1 MTEKLPVPTAQQTT
15 DQPAA
20 NRLPARPGELIDRS
34 STLSFTF
41 AGKAYT
47 AHPGDTIASALAAAG
62 VRVFSRS
69 FKYHRPRG
77 LLCCAGQCPNCLVQ
91 IGDEPNVRACN
102 TLVKAGMNVSPQNV
116 SPSLE
121 ADLMS
126 LTQLGQRF
134 LPVGFYYK
142 TFIRPRA
149 AWPLYEKVLRNAAGL
164 GRVQPD
170 TPPEEHSKQFLHTEV
185 AVIGGGPAGLSA
197 ALAAAERGAQVMLF
211 DDNPALG
218 GHLRFSGRQ
227 AGLPELL
234 QALDNNPNLGAYT
247 ETSVLGWYLDNW
259 LSARQGHRLFKIRA
273 RTVIVATGAHEVPL
287 VFDNNDLPGVMLGS
301 AVQRLLHLY
310 GVVPGRHPVIVTA
323 NDDGW
328 AVAADLQSA
337 GVKVEAILDERKR
350 EACASPFLD
359 QLSASTPIFWEHTI
373 VEAVGSGKVNHAV
386 VARVEALENA
396 SASSTQKLAC
406 DLIVTSV
413 GWTAA
418 ADLAYQAGAKTAWD
432 EARAEILPAQL
443 PSSIYVVGRA
453 AGTHEIE
460 TQLAEGRRAGL
471 SAAAFIG
478 KGGPPGAEGQET
490 LAARK
495 AAAPRRTSARAL
507 ATGHKKRIVCF
518 CEDVT
523 DKDIETAMAEGYDS
537 LELLKRYATVTM
549 GPCQGKMCAVN
560 AIHLCAR
567 NSGRSVQETGATTFR
582 QPTTAV
588 SLGSLAGQH
597 LEPAQV
603 TPVHQWHQDHGAKMM
618 LAGLWS
624 RPLHYG
630 DPVVEVKAVRERVGL
645 IDVSTLGKFRFTGP
659 GVSKLLDRLYINFMG
674 NLGVGRVR
682 YGVMC
687 NDEAVVLDDGVSA
700 RLSENEW
707 YTTTTTSGASAMYE
721 TIQWWM
727 QSGWGQG
734 VHLVDQTESYAAFNL
749 AGPKSRDVL
758 QKLYRRAGEASQ
770 PDDISN
776 KAFPYMHARLAEL
789 AGVPCR
795 ILRIGF
801 TGELSYEIHCPS
813 GYAWHAWE
821 ALVEAGQEFGLMP
834 FGVEAQRI
842 LRLEKAHLI
851 ISQDTDATTDPI
863 AANLGWAVKLDKP
876 DFLGKR
882 SLTRLAAEAPNKKL
896 TGFKMARPGVV
907 PEEGVQIVQG
917 KAGGKLEILG
927 YVTSCRLSP
936 TLNEVIGLC
945 WLPADLAAQNG
956 ASFTIRLTDGVAFEE
971 ARVHHGPFYDPQG
984 ERLRM

>member
-1 MTEKLPVPTAQQTT
+1 MEKLPAPTTRQIAG
-15 DQPAA
+15 QPVT

-62 VRVFSRS
+62 VSVFSRS

-91 IGDEPNVRACN
+91 IGDEPNARACN
-102 TLVKAGMNVSPQNV
+102 TLVKAGLNVRPQNAL
-116 SPSLE
+116 PSLE

-126 LTQLGQRF
+126 LTQLGERF

-142 TFIRPRA
+142 TFIRPKA

-164 GRVQPD
+164 GQVHPD
-170 TPPEEHSKQFLHTEV
+170 TLPEEHSKQFLHTEV

-197 ALAAAERGAQVMLF
+197 ALAAAERGAQVMVF
-211 DDNPALG
+211 DDNSAPG
-218 GHLRFSGRQ
+218 GHLRFSGQR
-227 AGLPELL
+227 ADLPELL
-234 QALDNNPNLGAYT
+234 HAISHNPNIGVYT

-259 LSARQGHRLFKIRA
+259 LSARQGNRLFKIRA
-273 RTVIVATGAHEVPL
+273 RAVIVATGAYERPL

-301 AVQRLLHLY
+301 AVQRLLQLY
-310 GVVPGRHPVIVTA
+310 GVVPGRRPVIVTA

-328 AVAADLQSA
+328 EVAADLQSA
-337 GVKVEAILDERKR
+337 GVQVEAILDERKR
-350 EACASPFLD
+350 EACASPFMD

-373 VEAVGSGKVNHAV
+373 VEAAGSGKVSHAV
-386 VARVEALENA
+386 VTRVEALENA
-396 SASSTQKLAC
+396 SAASTQKLAC

-418 ADLAYQAGAKTAWD
+418 ADLAYQAGAKTTWD
-432 EARAEILPAQL
+432 EAHAEILPAQL
-443 PSSIYVVGRA
+443 PLSIYVVGRA
-453 AGTHEIE
+453 AGTHLIE
-460 TQLAEGRRAGL
+460 AQLAEGRQAGV

-478 KGGPPGAEGQET
+478 KGGPPGAEEQEA
-490 LAARK
+490 LATRK
-495 AAAPRRTSARAL
+495 AAAPRRTSPRIPSP
-507 ATGHKKRIVCF
+507 GHQKRIVCF

-567 NSGRSVQETGATTFR
+567 NSRRSVQETGATTFR
-582 QPTTAV
+582 QPTAAV
-588 SLGSLAGQH
+588 SLGALAGQH

-603 TPVHQWHQDHGAKMM
+603 TPVHQWHQDRGAKMT

-630 DPVVEVKAVRERVGL
+630 DPVAEVKAVRERVGL

-659 GVSKLLDRLYINFMG
+659 GVAKLLDRLYTNSMG
-674 NLGVGRVR
+674 NLGVGRAR

-687 NDEAVVLDDGVSA
+687 NDEAVVLDDGISA

-734 VHLVDQTESYAAFNL
+734 VHLIDQTENYAAFNL

-758 QKLYRRAGEASQ
+758 QKLHRRAGEASL
-770 PDDISN
+770 PNGISN
-776 KAFPYMHARLAEL
+776 QTFPYMHVRLAEL

-813 GYAWHAWE
+813 SYAWHVWE
-821 ALVEAGQEFGLMP
+821 SLVEAGQEFGLMP

-851 ISQDTDATTDPI
+851 VSQDTDATTDPI

-882 SLTRLAAEAPNKKL
+882 SLARIAAEAPDKKL
-896 TGFKMARPGVV
+896 TGFKMASPGVV
-907 PEEGVQIVQG
+907 PEEGAQIVRG
-917 KAGGKLEILG
+917 NASGKLEILG

-945 WLPADLAAQNG
+945 WLPAGLAAQNG
-956 ASFTIRLTDGVAFEE
+956 ASFTIRLTDGMALEE